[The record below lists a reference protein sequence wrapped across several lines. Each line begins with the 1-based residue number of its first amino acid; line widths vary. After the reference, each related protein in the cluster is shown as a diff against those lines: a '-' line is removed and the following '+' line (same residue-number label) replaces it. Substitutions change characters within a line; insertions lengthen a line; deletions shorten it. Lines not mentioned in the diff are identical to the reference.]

1 MTHQG
6 SCEYVRQKRLSSQ
19 SNTLLIGKVG
29 LFGPLF
35 DARTVYQLS
44 EGNRVGSMSNAIH
57 CAIAGL

>member
-1 MTHQG
+1 M
-6 SCEYVRQKRLSSQ
+6 RQKRLSSQ

-44 EGNRVGSMSNAIH
+44 EGNLSVRCRTRS
-57 CAIAGL
+57 IAQSLDCDTET